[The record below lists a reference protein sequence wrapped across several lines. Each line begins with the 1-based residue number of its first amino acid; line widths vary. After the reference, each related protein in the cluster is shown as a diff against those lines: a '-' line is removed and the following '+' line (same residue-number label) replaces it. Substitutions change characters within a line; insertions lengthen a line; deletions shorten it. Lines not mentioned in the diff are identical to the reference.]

1 MREAT
6 DWMLLIHPLDDEDEE
21 EEAVAIIWLNSDEG
35 RLNFTML
42 LMLWAT
48 LLQVNNN
55 SREAQQRNDT
65 LPSLTQRRF
74 TNGSSIPQKR
84 RSFKTQYRVDKPRTM
99 RPKEAPFLCYS
110 GFSQKR

>member
-6 DWMLLIHPLDDEDEE
+6 DWMLLIHPLDDDAEE

-42 LMLWAT
+42 LMLLA

-84 RSFKTQYRVDKPRTM
+84 RSFKT
-99 RPKEAPFLCYS
+99 
-110 GFSQKR
+110 

>member
-6 DWMLLIHPLDDEDEE
+6 DWMLLIHPLDDDDEE

-42 LMLWAT
+42 LMLLA

-74 TNGSSIPQKR
+74 T
-84 RSFKTQYRVDKPRTM
+84 KTAVV
-99 RPKEAPFLCYS
+99 
-110 GFSQKR
+110 